1 MTDQSS
7 LSFIHPDA
15 KIGIGTIVLPFSYVD
30 KDVVIGDYCKIGPN
44 ATLLSGTRLGSF
56 CDVFPGAV
64 LGAVPQDLKFK
75 GEYSTLVIG
84 DRTVIREGA
93 TLNRGTQETGT
104 TTVGNN
110 CLIMAYVH
118 IAHDCIIGDN
128 VILSNGVQLAGH
140 VHINDHAVLGGNVLV
155 QQFCKI
161 GRFSFV
167 AGAGL
172 VRNNV
177 PPFVRVAREPLSY
190 IGVNHIGLER
200 KGFQL
205 AEIEEIKGIY
215 NVIFV
220 QNNSFNVGIS
230 LIRDSFNS
238 SIFKDEIISFFSHSK
253 SMISR
258 FKSDPVPQI
267 HETNSQ

>member
-15 KIGIGTIVLPFSYVD
+15 KLGIGSIVFPFSYID
-30 KDVVIGDYCKIGPN
+30 KDVVVGDHCKIGPN
-44 ATLLSGTRLGSF
+44 AIILSGTRIGSF
-56 CDVFPGAV
+56 CEIFPGAV

-84 DRTVIREGA
+84 DKTIIREGV
-93 TLNRGTQETGT
+93 TLNRGTIETGT
-104 TTVGNN
+104 TSVGNG
-110 CLIMAYVH
+110 CLLMAYVH

-140 VHINDHAVLGGNVLV
+140 VHINDHAVLGGKVLV

-190 IGVNHIGLER
+190 IGINKIGMER
-200 KGFQL
+200 KGFKSS
-205 AEIEEIKGIY
+205 EIEEIKDIY

-220 QNNSFNVGIS
+220 QNTSINVGIS
-230 LIRDSFNS
+230 LIRDSFKS
-238 SIFKDEIISFFSHSK
+238 STFKDEILSFFSDSK
-253 SMISR
+253 SMIAR
-258 FKSDPVPQI
+258 FKSDQ
-267 HETNSQ
+267 EL

>member
-1 MTDQSS
+1 MTDQST

-15 KIGIGTIVLPFSYVD
+15 KIGIGSIVLPFSYVD

-44 ATLLSGTRLGSF
+44 ATILSGTRLGSF
-56 CDVFPGAV
+56 CEVFPGAV

-84 DRTVIREGA
+84 DKTIIREGA
-93 TLNRGTQETGT
+93 TLNRGTFETGT
-104 TTVGNN
+104 TTVGSH

-140 VHINDHAVLGGNVLV
+140 VQINDHAVLGGNVLV
-155 QQFCKI
+155 QQFCNI

-190 IGVNHIGLER
+190 IGINKIGLER

-205 AEIEEIKGIY
+205 SEIEEIKNIY

-220 QNNSFNVGIS
+220 QNNSLNVGIS
-230 LIRDSFNS
+230 LIRDSFKS

-253 SMISR
+253 SMIAR
-258 FKSDPVPQI
+258 FKSNPVSQN
-267 HETNSQ
+267 HETSTQ

>member
-1 MTDQSS
+1 M
-7 LSFIHPDA
+7 
-15 KIGIGTIVLPFSYVD
+15 
-30 KDVVIGDYCKIGPN
+30 VIGDK
-44 ATLLSGTRLGSF
+44 
-56 CDVFPGAV
+56 
-64 LGAVPQDLKFK
+64 
-75 GEYSTLVIG
+75 
-84 DRTVIREGA
+84 TVIREGA

-104 TTVGNN
+104 TSVGSH

-118 IAHDCIIGDN
+118 VAHDCIIGDN

-140 VHINDHAVLGGNVLV
+140 VHINDHAILGGNVLV

-190 IGVNHIGLER
+190 IGINHIGLER

-205 AEIEEIKGIY
+205 SEIEEIKGIY

-220 QNNSFNVGIS
+220 RNSSFSVGIS
-230 LIRDSFNS
+230 LIKDSVQPS
-238 SIFKDEIISFFSHSK
+238 VFKDEIISFFSQSK
-253 SMISR
+253 SMIAG
-258 FKSDPVPQI
+258 FKSDQVSI
-267 HETNSQ
+267 THETSSQ

>member
-1 MTDQSS
+1 
-7 LSFIHPDA
+7 
-15 KIGIGTIVLPFSYVD
+15 
-30 KDVVIGDYCKIGPN
+30 
-44 ATLLSGTRLGSF
+44 
-56 CDVFPGAV
+56 AV

-84 DRTVIREGA
+84 DKTVIREGA

-104 TTVGNN
+104 TSVGSL

-118 IAHDCIIGDN
+118 VAHDCIIGDH

-140 VHINDHAVLGGNVLV
+140 VHINDHAILGGNVLV
-155 QQFCKI
+155 QQLCKI

-190 IGVNHIGLER
+190 IGINHIGLER

-205 AEIEEIKGIY
+205 SEIEEIKGIY

-220 QNNSFNVGIS
+220 RNSSFSVGIS
-230 LIRDSFNS
+230 LVKDSVQPS
-238 SIFKDEIISFFSHSK
+238 VFKDEIISFFSQSK
-253 SMISR
+253 SMIAG
-258 FKSDPVPQI
+258 FKSDQVSLT
-267 HETNSQ
+267 HETSSQ